1 MVSTANSRIPMM
13 LAISMGTPSRECI
26 SSAKSATVAATLTR
40 PFITVK
46 ISKKMVTPPLIHRF
60 APGLCTP

>member
-1 MVSTANSRIPMM
+1 MM